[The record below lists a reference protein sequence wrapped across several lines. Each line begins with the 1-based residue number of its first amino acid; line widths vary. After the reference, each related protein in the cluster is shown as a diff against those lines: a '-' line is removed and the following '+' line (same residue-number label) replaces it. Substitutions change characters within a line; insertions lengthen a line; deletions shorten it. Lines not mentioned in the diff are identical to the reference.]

1 MVAMSGSGP
10 GYMQTVIIT
19 PYVHS
24 LIYHVPVMLR
34 RHGRA
39 SVAKVIIGGSFV
51 LTVWGPYYY
60 YFFFFWGGWGGWR
73 YLNFTVF
80 FKAIF

>member
-19 PYVHS
+19 PYMHS

-34 RHGRA
+34 RHGSLRTFSGQGNFVFLFILVSKEVTSSSCKCA
-39 SVAKVIIGGSFV
+39 SGSQV
-51 LTVWGPYYY
+51 LSAA
-60 YFFFFWGGWGGWR
+60 
-73 YLNFTVF
+73 L
-80 FKAIF
+80 

>member
-19 PYVHS
+19 PYMHS

-34 RHGRA
+34 RHGSLRSFSGQGNYWRESCA
-39 SVAKVIIGGSFV
+39 YSVGALLFIIIC
-51 LTVWGPYYY
+51 
-60 YFFFFWGGWGGWR
+60 FFWGGEGS
-73 YLNFTVF
+73 
-80 FKAIF
+80 